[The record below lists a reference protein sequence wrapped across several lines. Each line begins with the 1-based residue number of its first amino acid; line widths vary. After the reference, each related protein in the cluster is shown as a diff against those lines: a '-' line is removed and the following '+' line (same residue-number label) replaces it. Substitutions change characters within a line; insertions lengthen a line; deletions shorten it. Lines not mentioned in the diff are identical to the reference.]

1 LQIAIPEIRKC
12 GYNFAQNHAPAGIRG
27 IDRYVFNIQKNP
39 MVTVAEA
46 AAALGID
53 ARTVRD
59 KLSSGDWKGEKRMI
73 GMKEKWFMYRGEL
86 DRQLERLQ
94 IARTRDRVSTHGLDE
109 VFDEESSDAQTV
121 EAQTVEVESEKN
133 QTEAVVGKALEEI
146 LTKLT
151 EQFSKQLTIEK
162 ETILSLKLELEEK
175 DRQLRLLPD
184 LESQKAKLLQEI
196 EAERKAAEIQF
207 ARAAEKEEM
216 AKVLEAENT
225 TLKEKAEE
233 AALSAAK
240 LEELEKMV
248 QELQKPKPGFWQ
260 KLFGA

>member
-1 LQIAIPEIRKC
+1 
-12 GYNFAQNHAPAGIRG
+12 
-27 IDRYVFNIQKNP
+27 

-53 ARTVRD
+53 ARTVRE

-94 IARTRDRVSTHGLDE
+94 IARTKDRVSTHGLDE
-109 VFDEESSDAQTV
+109 VFEEEPSPTQTV
-121 EAQTVEVESEKN
+121 DAETVEIENEKS
-133 QTEAVVGKALEEI
+133 QTEAVVGKAIEEV

-162 ETILSLKLELEEK
+162 ETILTLKLELEEK

-207 ARAAEKEEM
+207 ARAAEKEEV
-216 AKVLEAENT
+216 AKVLEAENAN
-225 TLKEKAEE
+225 LKQKAEE
-233 AALSAAK
+233 AALS
-240 LEELEKMV
+240 LEK
-248 QELQKPKPGFWQ
+248 LQALEQQVQ
-260 KLFGA
+260 KLQMPWWKKLLTVGKDPG